1 MKKLLLLAVAVPV
14 FALTP
19 AFAAT
24 KGVDITRAGFTPS
37 KVTIDFGDTVTST
50 NKDTNP
56 HQVLADQAK
65 FPTSPVLQANQTYS
79 YTFMKSGNFA
89 YRDALATNHRGTV
102 TVRAGVSIGAAPPSV
117 KYGSTT
123 TLSGVVSNA
132 TAGEVVTVDAQAC
145 GQTTFT
151 RIATLTSAANGAW
164 TYAAKPTLD
173 TLFQANWKSAK
184 SMPAR
189 VVVRPRLVLKK
200 TGRGR
205 FSATVSAAQS
215 LVGKYIDL
223 QRRTRSGW
231 SVVKRVTLRTA
242 TGTTPPTINSS
253 ARFRARVRRGTKLRL
268 VMLQPGT
275 CYAPATSN
283 TIRA

>member
-1 MKKLLLLAVAVPV
+1 MKLPLLAVAVLV

-19 AFAAT
+19 AFATT
-24 KGVDITRAGFTPS
+24 KGVDITRAGFTPNR
-37 KVTIDFGDTVTST
+37 VTINFGDMVTWT
-50 NKDTNP
+50 NKDTSP

-79 YTFMKSGNFA
+79 YTFMKSGNFG

-102 TVRAGVSIGAAPPSV
+102 IVRAGVSLGAAPPSV
-117 KYGSTT
+117 RYGSTT
-123 TLSGVVSNA
+123 TLSGVVSSGA
-132 TAGEVVTVDAQAC
+132 LGEVVTVDAQAC

-151 RIATLTSAANGAW
+151 RIATVTSAANGAW

-173 TLFQANWKSAK
+173 TVFQANWKSAK
-184 SMPAR
+184 STPVK
-189 VVVRPRLVLKK
+189 VVVRPRVVLKK

-215 LVGKYIDL
+215 LVGKYVVL

-231 SVVKRVTLRTA
+231 RVVKRVTLRTA
-242 TGTTPPTINSS
+242 IGTTPPTINSS

-268 VMLQPGT
+268 VMQQPGT
-275 CYAPATSN
+275 CYTPATSN
-283 TIRA
+283 TIKA